1 MTVDPITAE
10 IISNALNTVAAE
22 MAITVHRTARS
33 PIANETKD
41 FATAIYDR
49 RGRMITHPQ
58 GSPVIFGS
66 CKWTVDTILRD
77 FGSDLHHGDL
87 IVNNDPFSGGSHLGD
102 MTLAMPLFYR
112 DRLVL
117 FPATRQHQADSGG
130 GGARPGGFNPLA
142 TEVWQESL
150 RLTPLR
156 IGEGGQLRDDL
167 VDWLMANCRYP
178 EWFAGDLQAMIASC
192 RVAERRIVELLDRYG
207 EQAVLGA
214 LDYTLDYTERRF
226 REEIA
231 RWPDGTYEAETLAD
245 GDGAY
250 TLDIC
255 LRVAATIDGDRLTLD
270 FSGSSPQVRGFAN
283 STLPNTWSWLFVAL
297 GSVIDESIP
306 KNEGLFRPVRI
317 IAPEGSVVNATEPV
331 ATGYS
336 TITPGSDVAE
346 VVTLALAQAIPDRVG
361 APWEKKPKF
370 SISGVDPRT
379 GQRYLSLN
387 FVAQLSGDGATRGHD
402 GWGGLPISKGG
413 MTYTTVEMSETQYPH
428 LTEEHEYATDVCG
441 AGQWRGGLGVRTVQR
456 MVDHQANASA
466 IVWGGRHPS
475 RGLCGG
481 RPSAPNRVIFRYGDP
496 GEAEIP
502 GGRALELRLGPGERI
517 CTVRGGGGGWGDPLA
532 RDPAAVREDVL
543 DELVSLEAARRE
555 YGVVLDPA
563 TLALDAAAT
572 AALRAE
578 LARANRGRAAES
590 TTAADA

>member
-1 MTVDPITAE
+1 MAIDPITAE
-10 IISNALNTVAAE
+10 IIGNALNTVAAE
-22 MAITVHRTARS
+22 MAITIHRTARS

-41 FATAIYDR
+41 FATAVYDAQ
-49 RGRMITHPQ
+49 GRMITHPQ
-58 GSPVIFGS
+58 GSPVLLGS
-66 CKWTVDTILRD
+66 CKWTVDAILRD
-77 FGSDLHHGDL
+77 FAEDLHHGDL

-102 MTLAMPLFYR
+102 MTLAMPILYR

-130 GGARPGGFNPLA
+130 GGTRPGGFNPRA
-142 TEVWQESL
+142 MEVWQESL

-156 IGEGGQLRDDL
+156 IGEDGRLREDL
-167 VDWLMANCRYP
+167 VDWLMANCRYR
-178 EWFAGDLQAMIASC
+178 EWFSGDIQAMIASC

-207 EQAVLGA
+207 EAAVLGA
-214 LDYTLDYTERRF
+214 VDYALDYAERRF

-231 RWPDGTYEAETLAD
+231 RWPDGTYTAETYFD

-250 TLDIC
+250 TLDVGI
-255 LRVAATIDGDRLTLD
+255 RVAVTVAGDSLTID

-283 STLPNTWSWLFVAL
+283 SPLPNTWAWLCIAL
-297 GSVIDESIP
+297 GSMIDESIP
-306 KNEGLFRPVRI
+306 KNEGIFRPVRI

-331 ATGYS
+331 ATGYA
-336 TITPGSDVAE
+336 TICPGSEVAE

-361 APWEKKPKF
+361 ATWDKKPKF
-370 SISGVDPRT
+370 SLFGTDPRS
-379 GQRYLSLN
+379 GRPYLSLN

-402 GWGGLPISKGG
+402 GWGGLPVSKGG

-428 LTEEHEYATDVCG
+428 LIEEHEYVTDLAG
-441 AGQWRGGLGVRTVQR
+441 PGQWRGGNGVRTVQR
-456 MVDHQANASA
+456 MVGHEGTAAA
-466 IVWGGRHPS
+466 IVWGNRHPS

-481 RPSAPNRVIFRYGDP
+481 RAAAPNRVIFRYGSPD
-496 GEAEIP
+496 ETEIP
-502 GGRALELRLGPGERI
+502 GGRALELRLRPEERI

-543 DELVSLEAARRE
+543 DELVSVEAARRD

-563 TLALDAAAT
+563 SLAVDAAAT

-578 LARANRGRAAES
+578 LAGARVPAPEL
-590 TTAADA
+590 TAT